1 MMHLMMQSMV
11 ESMMQ
16 MMQTLQQA
24 APGMQNAG
32 ASSAAFRPQEDGHWR
47 QDTHM
52 ANVRLDERAFR
63 RLEKSTSKEDEW
75 KEWRT
80 QLLTAV
86 RECDKGF
93 ADALVIF
100 EKKKT

>member
-1 MMHLMMQSMV
+1 
-11 ESMMQ
+11 
-16 MMQTLQQA
+16 
-24 APGMQNAG
+24 
-32 ASSAAFRPQEDGHWR
+32 
-47 QDTHM
+47 M

-63 RLEKSTSKEDEW
+63 RLEKFTNEKDEW

-86 RECDKGF
+86 RECHKGF

-100 EKKKT
+100 EKEEYVIKDDAMTPTQQQQ

>member
-1 MMHLMMQSMV
+1 M
-11 ESMMQ
+11 
-16 MMQTLQQA
+16 
-24 APGMQNAG
+24 
-32 ASSAAFRPQEDGHWR
+32 
-47 QDTHM
+47 
-52 ANVRLDERAFR
+52 
-63 RLEKSTSKEDEW
+63 

-100 EKKKT
+100 EKEDVIKDDDMTPTQQQ